1 MYICTTFKV
10 LKKLKIVNIPF
21 VKYQGTGNDFI
32 IIDQR
37 ETKYI
42 QTDETEKISFL
53 CNRKFGIGADGL
65 MLIEPSSS
73 FSFDIVYFNADGKE
87 SSMCGNGGR
96 CIAHFAAQL
105 GIFQGETTF
114 LAIDGK
120 HEVVVRGEEVSL
132 KMCDVNEL
140 NFIEE
145 NVFTLFTGSPH
156 YVKKSEQIP
165 GDVKEEGKK
174 IRYSEPF
181 FSEGINVN
189 FLVFDKKN
197 NVAEVATYERGVEDE
212 TLSCGTGVTAAA
224 LVCNRLTGCSSP
236 VAIHTKGGNLK
247 VSFLVKG
254 NGYSDVWLTGPAT
267 FVFSGSI
274 GYEEK

>member
-1 MYICTTFKV
+1 M
-10 LKKLKIVNIPF
+10 VNIPF

-37 ETKYI
+37 ETKHI
-42 QTDETEKISFL
+42 QKDETEKISFL

-65 MLIEPSSS
+65 MLIESASS
-73 FSFDIVYFNADGKE
+73 FSFEMV
-87 SSMCGNGGR
+87 
-96 CIAHFAAQL
+96 
-105 GIFQGETTF
+105 
-114 LAIDGK
+114 
-120 HEVVVRGEEVSL
+120 EEVSL
-132 KMCDVNEL
+132 KMCDVDTL

-174 IRYSEPF
+174 IRYSKPF